1 MQLRTHPDKHNKF
14 QLAKQQ
20 PHETETLRKF
30 ECYSEIQNKKLKKKQ
45 VTQHTKKQPHE
56 VYTIMASHQFLL
68 LASIPTGSQS

>member
-30 ECYSEIQNKKLKKKQ
+30 ECYSEIQNKKTEKK
-45 VTQHTKKQPHE
+45 TGNPTYKKA
-56 VYTIMASHQFLL
+56 T
-68 LASIPTGSQS
+68 T